1 MVVDAGGAIET
12 HIGGNLMR
20 GDVLDLFFIFLD
32 HQIFVSQK
40 VVQLFFVVFSQ
51 LFLVLQLIFVHFS
64 KFVASGF
71 LLIEVEDESID
82 ALLGVCS
89 TVLALVLVNHVFA
102 LHHISQSV
110 HL

>member
-1 MVVDAGGAIET
+1 MVVDAGGAIEA
-12 HIGGNLMR
+12 HVGGNLMR

-32 HQIFVSQK
+32 HQIFVSQE
-40 VVQLFFVVFSQ
+40 VVHLFLVVFSQ
-51 LFLVLQLIFVHFS
+51 LFLVLQLILVHFS
-64 KFVASGF
+64 IFVALGF

-82 ALLGVCS
+82 ALLGVCR
-89 TVLALVLVNHVFA
+89 TILALVLVNHIFA